1 MPDEPWLDE
10 AEQRAWR
17 SYLHMQRL
25 LTVRLSSRMQRDFDL
40 SAADYEILVNLSEA
54 AHGRMGPGELA
65 EATQWEKSR
74 LSHHLTRM
82 ERRGLVSREPSRT
95 GRYPDVQLTEAGRA
109 AIRRAAPAHAADV
122 RALFVDVLG
131 PQHLARF
138 AEDCRAVT
146 AALDAEQRPPTPAA
160 GPEPGPPA

>member
-1 MPDEPWLDE
+1 MSDEPWLNE

-25 LTVRLSSRMQRDFDL
+25 LAARLSSRMQRDFDL
-40 SAADYEILVNLSEA
+40 SAADYEVLVNLSEA
-54 AHGRMGPGELA
+54 ARGRMGPGELA

-82 ERRGLVSREPSRT
+82 ERRGLVGREPSRT
-95 GRYPDVQLTEAGRA
+95 GRYPDVLLTDAGRA
-109 AIRRAAPAHAADV
+109 AIRRAAPAHAGDV

-131 PQHLARF
+131 PRRLARF

-146 AALDAEQRPPTPAA
+146 AALEAERQPRDPAA
-160 GPEPGPPA
+160 GPGG